1 MQHVAACDPAS
12 AESPRVGVVAY
23 FENSAVDV
31 CGVPGKEAFDI
42 VAIDGIARTVPV
54 VGAERCRPTKITKI
68 DFADL
73 RHRSGPII
81 ERS

>member
-1 MQHVAACDPAS
+1 
-12 AESPRVGVVAY
+12 VVAY
-23 FENSAVDV
+23 FENSAVYV
-31 CGVPGKEAFDI
+31 CSVPGKEAFDI
-42 VAIDGIARTVPV
+42 VAIDGIATTVPV
-54 VGAERCRPTKITKI
+54 VGAERCRITKI